1 MDNPCLHVPDQS
13 VCQQTHVGLLH
24 SGQRRISSHALTAAV
39 INIGRSTS
47 ELSTLGRACL
57 DEYIN
62 EVAGG
67 RGLASTTRIEELENN
82 LLAGTTRAGK
92 DQSHF
97 TSCERMEYECCAP
110 PLASISPPP
119 STPHLRP
126 YKSRRLTREASMRR
140 RMLVATRVLLLLAVR
155 MLVLCARWSQ
165 WHDSWRVLFV
175 VGAIWVEM

>member
-13 VCQQTHVGLLH
+13 VCQETHVGLLH

-67 RGLASTTRIEELENN
+67 RGLASTTWSAEVENN
-82 LLAGTTRAGK
+82 HLESRSRAG
-92 DQSHF
+92 
-97 TSCERMEYECCAP
+97 
-110 PLASISPPP
+110 L
-119 STPHLRP
+119 
-126 YKSRRLTREASMRR
+126 
-140 RMLVATRVLLLLAVR
+140 
-155 MLVLCARWSQ
+155 
-165 WHDSWRVLFV
+165 
-175 VGAIWVEM
+175 